1 MQDLEGWTLVN
12 KNKNR
17 KTPNLR
23 PGFLGQGSQKRDSY
37 RVLGANK
44 DGRLSL
50 KAVQKTADAFVGR
63 VTKDIGESDIKQYIK
78 KVFDIVV
85 KKIEIL
91 KIKTDEYNA
100 FKVTVNLSDRDTLF
114 KPDLWPEGLVI
125 NKFYKRGS

>member
-1 MQDLEGWTLVN
+1 M
-12 KNKNR
+12 
-17 KTPNLR
+17 
-23 PGFLGQGSQKRDSY
+23 
-37 RVLGANK
+37 
-44 DGRLSL
+44 
-50 KAVQKTADAFVGR
+50 GR

-114 KPDLWPEGLVI
+114 KPDLWP
-125 NKFYKRGS
+125 